1 MAARGDRGVNAA
13 QPSSSQ
19 GDLFPMRPTEYGG
32 DRGVYA
38 GKDGNAPEQ
47 LTLDVTIGGESMML
61 GAMYRASDGADE
73 GGAIDAEKLS
83 KRVK

>member
-1 MAARGDRGVNAA
+1 MADRGVNAE

-32 DRGVYA
+32 DRGMYA
-38 GKDGNAPEQ
+38 GKEINAPEQ
-47 LTLDVTIGGESMML
+47 LTLDGTTGREAMML
-61 GAMYRASDGADE
+61 GAMYRVSDGHDE
-73 GGAIDAEKLS
+73 NGAIDTEKLS